1 MRRASKSQAGDPD
14 RHYQLPHPDL
24 VCVPPALIERTQ
36 ADLLLHMSLWE
47 QLGVQAGRLAR
58 DLADLEASGGCP
70 SDLAQALSEA
80 ARMFLQSSPP
90 PCARARNSDDDVY
103 ISSNPDLT
111 SSSRGIVKGD
121 CADIKSKG
129 DLVDA
134 LESLGF
140 MDARDFIKNHGQA
153 RVKAAVI
160 YALSKPP
167 KSITNL
173 TGFIV
178 RLVEKPGRIPAPD
191 SIRGSRQTKP
201 NYLGGR
207 YGHMVQ
213 T

>member
-1 MRRASKSQAGDPD
+1 MRRPSKSKAVDPD

-24 VCVPPALIERTQ
+24 VCVPPSLMEDTRVN
-36 ADLLLHMSLWE
+36 LSNYMSHWE
-47 QLGVQAGRLAR
+47 QLGDDAVKLSRNLR
-58 DLADLEASGGCP
+58 DLEASGGCP
-70 SDLAQALSEA
+70 DDLAQALSEA

-90 PCARARNSDDDVY
+90 PRACARNSDDDVY
-103 ISSNPDLT
+103 ISSNPALS

-140 MDARDFIKNHGQA
+140 MDARDFIKNHSQD

-178 RLVEKPGRIPAPD
+178 RLVEKPGRIPDPAPG
-191 SIRGSRQTKP
+191 RGSRQTKP

-207 YGHMVQ
+207 YGHVVQ

>member
-1 MRRASKSQAGDPD
+1 MRRSAARKQLNPD
-14 RHYQLPHPDL
+14 RNYQLPHPDL
-24 VCVPPALIERTQ
+24 VCVPPSLIERTQ
-36 ADLLLHMSLWE
+36 DDLLLYMSHWE
-47 QLGVQAGRLAR
+47 QLGDVAVKLAR

-70 SDLAQALSEA
+70 DDLAQALSEA
-80 ARMFLQSSPP
+80 ARMFLKSFPP
-90 PCARARNSDDDVY
+90 PRACARNTDDDVY
-103 ISSNPDLT
+103 ISSNPDLS

-121 CADIKSKG
+121 CADINSKG
-129 DLVDA
+129 DLVQA

-140 MDARDFIKNHGQA
+140 IDARGFVAYHSQD

-167 KSITNL
+167 KSITNI

-178 RLVEKPGRIPAPD
+178 RLVEQPGRIPAPD
-191 SIRGSRQTKP
+191 PVRGYRQTKP

-213 T
+213 Q